1 MQLFNLAPPLEQ
13 PPDQMASRPLLTVSV
28 TDRFVGRPAEEPRRD
43 DPLEEDRARQRLR
56 EGRVAVLLE
65 PEGPGMHVG
74 VGGVERRLRMR
85 ALEIG
90 TDHRGIGERSVAVA
104 EGGDLAERA
113 DPPVLGR
120 HLHRNNGFEL
130 DRTTRTLRTN
140 GEALTP

>member
-65 PEGPGMHVG
+65 PEG
-74 VGGVERRLRMR
+74 R
-85 ALEIG
+85 AC
-90 TDHRGIGERSVAVA
+90 T
-104 EGGDLAERA
+104 
-113 DPPVLGR
+113 
-120 HLHRNNGFEL
+120 
-130 DRTTRTLRTN
+130 
-140 GEALTP
+140 